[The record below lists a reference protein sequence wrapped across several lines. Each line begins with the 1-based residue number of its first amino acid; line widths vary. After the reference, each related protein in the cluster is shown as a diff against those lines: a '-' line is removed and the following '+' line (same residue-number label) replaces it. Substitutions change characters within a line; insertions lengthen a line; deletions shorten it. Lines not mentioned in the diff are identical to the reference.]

1 MSRNELISDED
12 LVQFEELAKAYKTK
26 SLGPLFDN
34 DLPDGDL
41 SMLNEVIDTAFTIG
55 LCAAPDPSQPGY
67 EYGIWGKT
75 INGTGLLSSVLLL
88 LKIAEECGGIAALF
102 HWQGLAS
109 QCIIHGKEGLGNET
123 KRIGLGIQNK
133 SGLPSF
139 KQIIGLGEAIDPD
152 SCKYRREDSG
162 YVLNGT
168 VYFVYCMDPVD
179 HYLVFADCD
188 NSFAWF
194 TVPVDTKGVSTQ
206 TVGYRTGLRGCTLN
220 NVSFYNVRI
229 DKDYRVDNDN
239 AFDLLQRTLTIAWT
253 GLSAIAAGIARGAVN
268 QAFQYAS
275 ERYQGGTVIENHPII
290 QGLLSQSYAKAE
302 TAKSMVMSLTN
313 IDLNK
318 TESMMKAAS
327 AKLVCLN
334 LCFSAVTDS
343 LQVLGG
349 YGYMEDFGMEKRLR
363 DITVLKSSFGSP
375 GYLKKFIFNC
385 HKEYIL

>member
-1 MSRNELISDED
+1 MTSNQLISKED
-12 LVQFEELAKAYKTK
+12 LIQFEELAKAYKTK
-26 SLGPLFDN
+26 TLGPLFDN

-41 SMLNEVIDTAFTIG
+41 SMLNEAMDTAFNIG

-75 INGTGLLSSVLLL
+75 INETGLLSSVLLL
-88 LKIAEECGGIAALF
+88 LQIAEECGGIAALL

-109 QCIIHGKEGLGNET
+109 QCLIYGKEQQKTAIKRVGLC
-123 KRIGLGIQNK
+123 IQNQ

-139 KQIIGLGEAIDPD
+139 EQVADSVEAISPD
-152 SCKYRREDSG
+152 SCKYHREDSG
-162 YVLNGT
+162 YVINGT
-168 VYFVYCMDPVD
+168 KYFVYCMEPID

-188 NSFAWF
+188 NNLAWF
-194 TVPVDTKGVSTQ
+194 LVPIDTKGVSAEA
-206 TVGYRTGLRGCTLN
+206 VSHRTGLRACTLN
-220 NVSFYNVRI
+220 NVSFDNVLVDEEYRI
-229 DKDYRVDNDN
+229 DNDN
-239 AFDLLQRTLTIAWT
+239 ALNLLRKTLTIAWT

-290 QGLLSQSYAKAE
+290 QGLLSHSYARAE
-302 TAKSMVMSLTN
+302 TARSMVMSLAYLEP
-313 IDLNK
+313 DK

-327 AKLVCLN
+327 AKLVCLD
-334 LCFSAVTDS
+334 LCFAAVTDS

-385 HKEYIL
+385 HKE